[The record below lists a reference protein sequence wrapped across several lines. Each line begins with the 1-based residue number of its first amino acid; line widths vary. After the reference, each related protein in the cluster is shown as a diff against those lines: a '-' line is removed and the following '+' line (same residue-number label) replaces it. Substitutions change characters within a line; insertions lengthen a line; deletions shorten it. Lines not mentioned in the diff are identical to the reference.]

1 MSEVILN
8 TDIRENGNFKFDAE
22 RTAQIVC
29 EEVLAEEK
37 CPYDCEISLV
47 LTGPDEI
54 QEINRQFRDIDRVT
68 DVLSFPGLDYGTP
81 SDFSVVEGHEADY
94 TDPDNGY
101 LTFGDIV
108 INVERVREQAA
119 SYGHSERREFA
130 FLVAHSMFHLCGYDH
145 MTPEEAAVMEEK
157 QERVLSRLHITRE
170 VRE

>member
-8 TDIRENGNFKFDAE
+8 TDIRESGNFKFDAVN
-22 RTAQIVC
+22 TAQTVC

-37 CPYDCEISLV
+37 CPYNCEISLV

-54 QEINRQFRDIDRVT
+54 RRINRQFRDIDRVT
-68 DVLSFPGLDYGTP
+68 DVLSFPGLDYESP
-81 SDFSVVEGHEADY
+81 SDFSLVKGHEADY
-94 TDPDNGY
+94 TDPENGY

-108 INVERVREQAA
+108 INVEKVREQAA

-145 MTPEEAAVMEEK
+145 MTPEEAAVMEKK
-157 QERVLSRLHITRE
+157 QEHVLGKLHITRE
-170 VRE
+170 GTQ